1 MRSASSTFFQN
12 IIKWQNQQKQQQL
25 KKELLK

>member
-1 MRSASSTFFQN
+1 MREEISTFFQN

-25 KKELLK
+25 RKELLK